1 MDWDNVRVFLAA
13 ARAGQF
19 VAAAKRLRLD
29 HATVSRRIAALELT
43 VGAKLFDRRTTGAK
57 LTSAGERFIGAAEQ
71 MESAFLHAQGEISGV
86 DLELSG
92 DVRIGAPDGFSTY
105 YLTTALRDFAER
117 HPGVRLQLMPLP
129 QLTPLARREVDV
141 VVGLDKPEAGRFVA
155 RKLTDYTLGIYASAA
170 YLKRNGEPSD
180 IGALKAHRLIGYVE
194 EHAFSTALDYVR
206 ELFDD
211 APTSFES
218 ASAVTQLEAVRAGV
232 GFGVVH
238 DFIARRFKDLVRV
251 LPERRAMRA
260 YWLVTHE
267 DTRGLGRI
275 RAVAD
280 HLAQAAARDRAMFLS
295 PQPGISRSVNDEAIR
310 GP

>member
-1 MDWDNVRVFLAA
+1 MDWDNVRVFLAV

-19 VAAAKRLRLD
+19 VAAAKRLKLD
-29 HATVSRRIAALELT
+29 HATVSRRIAALEAA
-43 VGAKLFDRRTTGAK
+43 VGAKLFDRRTTGAR
-57 LTSAGERFIGAAEQ
+57 LTGAGERFIGAAEQ

-105 YLTTALRDFAER
+105 YLTSALRDFAER
-117 HPGVRLQLMPLP
+117 HPAMRLQLAPLP
-129 QLTPLARREVDV
+129 QLTPLARREVDI

-155 RKLTDYTLGIYASAA
+155 RKLTDYSLGIYGSSG
-170 YLKRNGEPSD
+170 YLKRNGAPAGVE
-180 IGALKAHRLIGYVE
+180 ALKNHRLIGYVE
-194 EHAFSTALDYVR
+194 EHAFSTALDYVL
-206 ELFDD
+206 ELFGG

-218 ASAVTQLEAVRAGV
+218 ANTVTQLEAARAGV
-232 GFGVVH
+232 GLAVMH
-238 DFIARRFKDLVRV
+238 DFIARRFKDLKRV

-275 RAVAD
+275 RAVSE
-280 HLAQAAARDRAMFLS
+280 HLAKAVARDRTMFL
-295 PQPGISRSVNDEAIR
+295 
-310 GP
+310 

>member
-1 MDWDNVRVFLAA
+1 MDWDNVRVFLAV

-29 HATVSRRIAALELT
+29 HATVSRRVAALEAAL
-43 VGAKLFDRRTTGAK
+43 GAKLFDRRTTGAK
-57 LTSAGERFIGAAEQ
+57 LTSAGERFLGAAEQ

-86 DLELSG
+86 DLELTG

-105 YLTTALRDFAER
+105 YLTAVMRDFAER
-117 HPGVRLQLMPLP
+117 HPDVRLQLMPLP

-170 YLKRNGEPSD
+170 YVKRNGAPAD
-180 IGALKAHRLIGYVE
+180 VVALKRHRLIGYVE
-194 EHAFSTALDYVR
+194 EHAFSSALDYVR
-206 ELFDD
+206 ELYDG

-218 ASAVTQLEAVRAGV
+218 ASAVTQLEALRAGV
-232 GFGVVH
+232 GLGVIH
-238 DFIARRFKDLVRV
+238 QFIARRFKDLVRV
-251 LPERRAMRA
+251 LPERRATRA
-260 YWLVTHE
+260 YWLVTHG

-275 RAVAD
+275 RAVAE
-280 HLAQAAARDRAMFLS
+280 HLAKAVARDRAMFL
-295 PQPGISRSVNDEAIR
+295 
-310 GP
+310 